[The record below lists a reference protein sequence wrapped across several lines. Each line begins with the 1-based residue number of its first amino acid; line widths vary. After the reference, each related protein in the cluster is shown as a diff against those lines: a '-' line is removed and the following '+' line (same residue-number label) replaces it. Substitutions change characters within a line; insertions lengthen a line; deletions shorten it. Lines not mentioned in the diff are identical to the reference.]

1 MKKIINGKLYDT
13 EKAESFGSRTQTAT
27 LYRRDDL
34 SYFIHFTDTN
44 MADDQIQIVTE
55 DEAKEW
61 AVKNLSAEEYL
72 ADFGEPE
79 E

>member
-44 MADDQIQIVTE
+44 MAGDQIQVVTE

-61 AVKNLSAEEYL
+61 AMKNLSAEEYL
-72 ADFGEPE
+72 ADFGAPE

>member
-34 SYFIHFTDTN
+34 SYFIHFTDSN
-44 MADDQIQIVTE
+44 MAGDQIQVVTE

-61 AVKNLSAEEYL
+61 AMKNLSAEEYL
-72 ADFGEPE
+72 ADFGAPE

>member
-27 LYRRDDL
+27 LYRKNDL
-34 SYFIHFTDTN
+34 TYFLHFTDTKTECGE
-44 MADDQIQIVTE
+44 IQVITE

-61 AVKNLSAEEYL
+61 AVKNLSAEEYIV
-72 ADFGEPE
+72 DFGEPE

>member
-27 LYRRDDL
+27 LYRKDDL
-34 SYFIHFTDTN
+34 TYFLHFTDTKTG
-44 MADDQIQIVTE
+44 DDQIQVITE
-55 DEAKEW
+55 DEAMEW
-61 AVKNLSAEEYL
+61 ALKNLSAEEYI

>member
-13 EKAESFGSRTQTAT
+13 ENAESFGSRTQTAT

-44 MADDQIQIVTE
+44 RADDQIQVVTE

-61 AVKNLSAEEYL
+61 AIKNLSAEEYL

>member
-44 MADDQIQIVTE
+44 MADDQIQIITE

-61 AVKNLSAEEYL
+61 AMKNLSAEEYL
-72 ADFGEPE
+72 TDFGAPE